1 MEGNNDMK
9 KSLAL
14 LLVFSLL
21 LSICTALGEN
31 VKTPYDALVSLMQGK
46 SFTLTMRAEDVVG
59 LEDYVDPFGREITC
73 SLRQEGE
80 TVLLTAASAGDKY
93 LNITADAV
101 GYQVETNLVENGNIS
116 GSWAEL
122 GANVTCKETDGEK
135 AVSIRISTAEHANI
149 NFDFSVT
156 GEDVTD
162 YVVDAGFRLM
172 NPDGTFWNIYDT
184 ITASGGEA
192 TRESV
197 ISIVSPEWAIEG
209 EGEETVEETDGAVTL
224 SRREAYLV
232 TLDYEEL
239 GALTFVST
247 LVISE

>member
-1 MEGNNDMK
+1 MK

-14 LLVFSLL
+14 LLAFILL
-21 LSICTALGEN
+21 LGVCSALGEN

-59 LEDYVDPFGREITC
+59 LEDYTNPFGGEITC
-73 SLRQEGE
+73 SLRREGD
-80 TVLLTAASAGDKY
+80 TILLAATSAGEKY
-93 LNITADAV
+93 LNITADAA
-101 GYQVETNLVENGNIS
+101 GYQVETNLIENGNLS
-116 GSWAEL
+116 GTWAEL
-122 GANVTCKETDGEK
+122 GANVSIKESEGEK

-149 NFDFSVT
+149 HFDFSVA
-156 GEDVTD
+156 GMDVTD

-184 ITASGGEA
+184 VTASGGEA
-192 TRESV
+192 ARESV

-209 EGEETVEETDGAVTL
+209 EGEETVEETDGTIIL

-232 TLDYEEL
+232 TLNYDEL
-239 GALTFVST
+239 GTLTFVSE
-247 LVISE
+247 LVISD

>member
-59 LEDYVDPFGREITC
+59 LEDYVDPFGGEITC
-73 SLRQEGE
+73 SLRREGD
-80 TVLLTAASAGDKY
+80 TILFAAASAGEKY
-93 LNITADAV
+93 LNITADTA
-101 GYQVETNLVENGNIS
+101 GYQVETNLVENGNVS
-116 GSWAEL
+116 GTWAEL
-122 GANVTCKETDGEK
+122 GANVSLKESDGEK
-135 AVSIRISTAEHANI
+135 AMSIRISTAEHANI
-149 NFDFSVT
+149 NFDFSVV
-156 GEDVTD
+156 GVDVTD

>member
-1 MEGNNDMK
+1 MK
-9 KSLAL
+9 KSIAL
-14 LLVFSLL
+14 LLVISLL
-21 LSICTALGEN
+21 LSIGSALGEN

-46 SFTLTMRAEDVVG
+46 SFTLTMRAEDVAG
-59 LEDYVDPFGREITC
+59 LEDYVNPFGGQITC
-73 SLRQEGE
+73 SLRQEGD
-80 TVLLTAASAGDKY
+80 TILFAAASAGEKY
-93 LNITADAV
+93 LNITADAT
-101 GYQVETNLVENGNIS
+101 GYQVETNLIENGLVS
-116 GSWAEL
+116 GTWAEL

-149 NFDFSVT
+149 HFDFSVA
-156 GEDVTD
+156 GVDVTE

-184 ITASGGEA
+184 VTTSGGEA

-209 EGEETVEETDGAVTL
+209 EGEETAEEADGTVTL
-224 SRREAYLV
+224 SRREAYLI
-232 TLDYEEL
+232 TLNGDEL
-239 GALTFVST
+239 GTLTFVSE

>member
-59 LEDYVDPFGREITC
+59 LEDYVNPFGGEITC
-73 SLRQEGE
+73 SLRQEGD
-80 TVLLTAASAGDKY
+80 TVLLTAASAGEKY
-93 LNITADAV
+93 LNITADAA
-101 GYQVETNLVENGNIS
+101 GYQVETNLIENGVVS
-116 GSWAEL
+116 GTWAEL
-122 GANVTCKETDGEK
+122 GPNVTYKETDGEK
-135 AVSIRISTAEHANI
+135 AMSIRISTAEHANI
-149 NFDFSVT
+149 NFDFSVV
-156 GEDVTD
+156 GVDVTD

-172 NPDGTFWNIYDT
+172 NPDGTFWNIFDT
-184 ITASGGEA
+184 VTATGGEA

-209 EGEETVEETDGAVTL
+209 EGEETAEETDGAITL

-232 TLDYEEL
+232 TLNYDEL
-239 GALTFVST
+239 GTLTFVST

>member
-1 MEGNNDMK
+1 MK

-14 LLVFSLL
+14 LLAFVLL
-21 LSICTALGEN
+21 LGVCSALGET

-46 SFTLTMRAEDVVG
+46 SFTLTMRAEDVAG
-59 LEDYVDPFGREITC
+59 LEDYVNPFGGEITC
-73 SLRQEGE
+73 SLRQEGDAI
-80 TVLLTAASAGDKY
+80 LLTAASAGEKY
-93 LNITADAV
+93 LNITADAS
-101 GYQVETNLVENGNIS
+101 GYQVETNLIENGKLS
-116 GSWAEL
+116 GAWAEL

-135 AVSIRISTAEHANI
+135 AVSIRISTAAHANI
-149 NFDFSVT
+149 NFDFSVA
-156 GEDVTD
+156 GEDMTD

-184 ITASGGEA
+184 VTASGGEA
-192 TRESV
+192 SRESV
-197 ISIVSPEWAIEG
+197 ISIVSPEWAVEG
-209 EGEETVEETDGAVTL
+209 GGEETVEETDGKIIL

-239 GALTFVST
+239 GTLTFVSE

>member
-1 MEGNNDMK
+1 MK

-14 LLVFSLL
+14 LLAIILL
-21 LSICTALGEN
+21 LGVCLALGES

-59 LEDYVDPFGREITC
+59 LEDYVDPFGGEITC

-116 GSWAEL
+116 GSW
-122 GANVTCKETDGEK
+122 
-135 AVSIRISTAEHANI
+135 AEHANI